1 MNFIQI
7 VKGSGSGYRPKFYG
21 ALTDNDII
29 EVKDI
34 FQDLID
40 DYSLYSSPYIDQVN
54 SLYEENRST
63 YYHISVKIKSNIEE
77 QFKNDLIKFSKRIN
91 SLGYDIEIYIG
102 IRKEDDIKEGTFFM
116 IAIGFKNK

>member
-40 DYSLYSSPYIDQVN
+40 DYSLSIFL
-54 SLYEENRST
+54 SLYRPS
-63 YYHISVKIKSNIEE
+63 
-77 QFKNDLIKFSKRIN
+77 
-91 SLGYDIEIYIG
+91 
-102 IRKEDDIKEGTFFM
+102 
-116 IAIGFKNK
+116 